1 MYLLDGIIHQSNNR
15 GLGPVVQRVTNA
27 IHWVDLYQ
35 WTTLCVLSTLIYQM
49 VIYSV
54 DGIIHPLNN
63 WVLQLIWPT
72 VYRWI
77 KPAANLLSNVCFHKS
92 HKIKMEFGQKGPAEA
107 GQQVVL
113 VPIVQRKFN
122 NLSPITV
129 YVCCVSIITC
139 AVQHLSRETRHIL
152 VTLRFHYRAS

>member
-1 MYLLDGIIHQSNNR
+1 
-15 GLGPVVQRVTNA
+15 
-27 IHWVDLYQ
+27 
-35 WTTLCVLSTLIYQM
+35 M

-77 KPAANLLSNVCFHKS
+77 KPAANLLSNVCVHKS

-113 VPIVQRKFN
+113 IPTEEEFLIE
-122 NLSPITV
+122 SSTI
-129 YVCCVSIITC
+129 Y
-139 AVQHLSRETRHIL
+139 HLYHL
-152 VTLRFHYRAS
+152 